1 MTELEIILSAI
12 ATLSVILNVFVF
24 IYARSAISRLL
35 YVSNELGDL
44 KNMIDSFSNHTES
57 VYQMEMFYGDQ
68 TLEDLMNHAQSF
80 SEQLETFEFI
90 YSLTEVEADITEER
104 NQEIAREEPTTET

>member
-1 MTELEIILSAI
+1 MTELEIILSAVT
-12 ATLSVILNVFVF
+12 ALSVVLSICVF

-44 KNMIDSFSNHTES
+44 KSMIDSFASHTES

-80 SEQLETFEFI
+80 NEQLETFEFI
-90 YSLTEVEADITEER
+90 YSLTDADATEQEEIQLGTEER
-104 NQEIAREEPTTET
+104 TIEA

>member
-1 MTELEIILSAI
+1 MTELEMILSALI
-12 ATLSVILNVFVF
+12 TLSMTLNVCVF

-44 KNMIDSFSNHTES
+44 KDMVDSFSNHTES

-80 SEQLETFEFI
+80 NEQLETFEFI
-90 YSLTEVEADITEER
+90 YSLTDDPIIAQEETELGTEE
-104 NQEIAREEPTTET
+104 QPAEA

>member
-1 MTELEIILSAI
+1 MTELEFILSVI
-12 ATLSVILNVFVF
+12 TSLSVILNIGVF

-44 KNMIDSFSNHTES
+44 KSMIDSFSNHTES

-68 TLEDLMNHAQSF
+68 TLEELMNHAQSF
-80 SEQLETFEFI
+80 NEQLETFEFI
-90 YSLTEVEADITEER
+90 YSLTESEIAEQEDIELGTEER
-104 NQEIAREEPTTET
+104 TTEA

>member
-1 MTELEIILSAI
+1 MTELEVVLSAI
-12 ATLSVILNVFVF
+12 ITFSILLNVFVF

-44 KNMIDSFSNHTES
+44 KSMVDSFSNHTES

-80 SEQLETFEFI
+80 NEQLETFEFI
-90 YSLTEVEADITEER
+90 YSLTNEQVVEQEEPEFGTEER
-104 NQEIAREEPTTET
+104 TA